1 MLNVQNVLKM
11 PSGPCLSCSHLLFFC
26 RAVSGSPTAV
36 DEDEDED
43 GDEDGD
49 EAADEITDEIANE
62 IENEIRMHDD
72 GGTGVVVRV
81 LRTQLRLDV
90 PAV

>member
-1 MLNVQNVLKM
+1 M
-11 PSGPCLSCSHLLFFC
+11 
-26 RAVSGSPTAV
+26 

-81 LRTQLRLDV
+81 LRIQLRVDV